1 MILFSGDRDRQ
12 NAIFSIGVC

>member
-1 MILFSGDRDRQ
+1 MISFSGDRDRQ